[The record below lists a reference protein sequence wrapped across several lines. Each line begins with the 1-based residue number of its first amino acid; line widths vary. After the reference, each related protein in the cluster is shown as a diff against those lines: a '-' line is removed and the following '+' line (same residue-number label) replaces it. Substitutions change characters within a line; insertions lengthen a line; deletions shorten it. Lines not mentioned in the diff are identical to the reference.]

1 MAPDASNRITV
12 YVATESPFSHRV
24 TYALEETK
32 IPHDPVW
39 IDLFN
44 KPDWFRQNVHGVM
57 KVCSSFS
64 HPLALA
70 NHAHSTVQ
78 KVPYLVHGGPQLHE
92 DEEPGPGS
100 VRIPES
106 LVILEYL
113 ADVFPT
119 SGLLPADPVLRAKA
133 RLFIQSVET
142 KFIPAFVGFLF
153 MGAPVHAI
161 LGAIDVLQSFLPA
174 EGFVVGT
181 WSIADATFAPF
192 FLRLE
197 TLLKNGLGLYDE
209 RAGKEAHAA
218 LHSER
223 FARIQTW
230 ITDNLARPSLKQTW
244 DEEHYIQK
252 YMQRL
257 DIARKTGTFAPGL
270 DIPANL
276 KQK

>member
-1 MAPDASNRITV
+1 MQ
-12 YVATESPFSHRV
+12 V

-44 KPDWFRQNVHGVM
+44 KPDWFRQNVHDVM
-57 KVCSSFS
+57 KVCSTAS
-64 HPLALA
+64 HTLALA
-70 NHAHSTVQ
+70 AHAHFTVQ
-78 KVPYLVHGGPQLHE
+78 QVPYLVHGSPQLHE
-92 DEEPGPGS
+92 NEEPGPGS

-113 ADVFPT
+113 ADVFPN
-119 SGLLPADPVLRAKA
+119 SGLLPTHPALRAKA

-153 MGAPVHAI
+153 MGAPVHAV
-161 LGAIDVLQSFLPA
+161 LGAIETLQSFLPA
-174 EGFVVGT
+174 KGFVLGA

-197 TLLKNGLGLYDE
+197 ALLKNGLGLYNE
-209 RAGKEAHAA
+209 SAGQEAHAA

-230 ITDNLARPSLKQTW
+230 IADNLARPSLKQTW
-244 DEEHYIQK
+244 DEVGFGRTVE
-252 YMQRL
+252 L
-257 DIARKTGTFAPGL
+257 LARTCSDEVDLRFRNTTSRSTRSAL
-270 DIPANL
+270 I
-276 KQK
+276 

>member
-32 IPHDPVW
+32 ITHDPVW

-57 KVCSSFS
+57 
-64 HPLALA
+64 
-70 NHAHSTVQ
+70 

-106 LVILEYL
+106 LIILEYL

-119 SGLLPADPVLRAKA
+119 SGLLPADPALRAKA

-161 LGAIDVLQSFLPA
+161 LGAIEALQSFLPA
-174 EGFVVGT
+174 EGFVLGT

-197 TLLKNGLGLYDE
+197 ALLKNGLGLYDE
-209 RAGKEAHAA
+209 SAGKEAHAA

-230 ITDNLARPSLKQTW
+230 ITDNLARPSFKKTW

-252 YMQRL
+252 YTQRL